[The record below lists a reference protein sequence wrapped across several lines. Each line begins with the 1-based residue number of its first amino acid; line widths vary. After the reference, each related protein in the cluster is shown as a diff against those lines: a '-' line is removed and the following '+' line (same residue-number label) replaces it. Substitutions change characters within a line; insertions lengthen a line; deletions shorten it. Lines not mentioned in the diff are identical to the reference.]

1 MDVRARSL
9 SKDFPRGRGGRVFTA
24 VEPTDLD
31 IGAGELVVITGRSG
45 SGKSTLLAM
54 LAGILSPTAGTVEVD
69 GTDLHSLGEEELA
82 RFRNESIGLVPQ
94 GHAALRS
101 LTVLENVLLPSVL
114 YPGRGPGGRGAEE
127 LLDAV
132 GMAQLKDARPNE
144 LSGGELRRM
153 AIARALLMDPGV
165 VLADEPTT
173 ALDVTVQK
181 QVIDL
186 LNELREKLGFAM
198 VFVSHDLALVAK
210 LAHRIT
216 VMYAGQVVEQAPT
229 SELLANPVHEYT
241 RGLLGAVLSIESGSK
256 RLHQV
261 RGVVPSPSEFVKGD
275 RFAPRS
281 SHPTVGLE
289 TRPVLKPVPG
299 TTEHSYAITP
309 ELEALL
315 AKEKH

>member
-24 VEPTDLD
+24 VQPTDLD

-69 GTDLHSLGEEELA
+69 GTDLHSLGEEALA
-82 RFRNESIGLVPQ
+82 RFRNGSIGLVPQ

-165 VLADEPTT
+165 VLAEPTAGLDAASAAT
-173 ALDVTVQK
+173 AL
-181 QVIDL
+181 
-186 LNELREKLGFAM
+186 
-198 VFVSHDLALVAK
+198 
-210 LAHRIT
+210 
-216 VMYAGQVVEQAPT
+216 
-229 SELLANPVHEYT
+229 ELL
-241 RGLLGAVLSIESGSK
+241 RGAADSGAAVLVVTHDREAEGTADRILTMDGG
-256 RLHQV
+256 RLGEPEP
-261 RGVVPSPSEFVKGD
+261 RGAG
-275 RFAPRS
+275 APR
-281 SHPTVGLE
+281 VE
-289 TRPVLKPVPG
+289 ERQY
-299 TTEHSYAITP
+299 TE
-309 ELEALL
+309 
-315 AKEKH
+315 

>member
-24 VEPTDLD
+24 VQPTDLD

-69 GTDLHSLGEEELA
+69 GTDLHSLGEEALA
-82 RFRNESIGLVPQ
+82 RFRNGSIGLVPQ

-165 VLADEPTT
+165 VLADEPTAGLDAASAAT
-173 ALDVTVQK
+173 AL
-181 QVIDL
+181 
-186 LNELREKLGFAM
+186 
-198 VFVSHDLALVAK
+198 
-210 LAHRIT
+210 
-216 VMYAGQVVEQAPT
+216 
-229 SELLANPVHEYT
+229 ELL
-241 RGLLGAVLSIESGSK
+241 RGAADSGAAVLVVTHDREAEGAADRILTMDGGRLGEPEPQGAGAPPAWRSASTLSSVSGSAMEVDLWTDNSTACGAGWC
-256 RLHQV
+256 RSAW
-261 RGVVPSPSEFVKGD
+261 RRRSRPTTGRSWPPWWRPAAGRSERCPSGGGCATAPCGSTNGTSTRPSP
-275 RFAPRS
+275 
-281 SHPTVGLE
+281 
-289 TRPVLKPVPG
+289 
-299 TTEHSYAITP
+299 
-309 ELEALL
+309 
-315 AKEKH
+315 

>member
-24 VEPTDLD
+24 VQPTDLG
-31 IGAGELVVITGRSG
+31 IGAGELVVITGCSG

-69 GTDLHSLGEEELA
+69 GTDLHSLGEEALA
-82 RFRNESIGLVPQ
+82 RFRNGSIGLVP
-94 GHAALRS
+94 

-165 VLADEPTT
+165 VLADEPTAGLDAASAAT
-173 ALDVTVQK
+173 AL
-181 QVIDL
+181 
-186 LNELREKLGFAM
+186 
-198 VFVSHDLALVAK
+198 
-210 LAHRIT
+210 
-216 VMYAGQVVEQAPT
+216 
-229 SELLANPVHEYT
+229 ELL
-241 RGLLGAVLSIESGSK
+241 RGAADSGAAVLVVTHDREAEGAADRILTMDGG
-256 RLHQV
+256 RLGEPEP
-261 RGVVPSPSEFVKGD
+261 RGAG
-275 RFAPRS
+275 APR
-281 SHPTVGLE
+281 VE
-289 TRPVLKPVPG
+289 ERQY
-299 TTEHSYAITP
+299 TE
-309 ELEALL
+309 
-315 AKEKH
+315 

>member
-24 VEPTDLD
+24 VQPTDLD

-69 GTDLHSLGEEELA
+69 GTDLHSLGEEALA
-82 RFRNESIGLVPQ
+82 RFRNGSIGLVPQ

-165 VLADEPTT
+165 VLADEPT
-173 ALDVTVQK
+173 AGLDAESAAGV
-181 QVIDL
+181 L
-186 LNELREKLGFAM
+186 RLLREAAGPGATVLIVTHEPEALSYADRTFAM
-198 VFVSHDLALVAK
+198 DGGH
-210 LAHRIT
+210 
-216 VMYAGQVVEQAPT
+216 
-229 SELLANPVHEYT
+229 
-241 RGLLGAVLSIESGSK
+241 LSGGS
-256 RLHQV
+256 
-261 RGVVPSPSEFVKGD
+261 S
-275 RFAPRS
+275 
-281 SHPTVGLE
+281 
-289 TRPVLKPVPG
+289 
-299 TTEHSYAITP
+299 
-309 ELEALL
+309 
-315 AKEKH
+315 

>member
-24 VEPTDLD
+24 VQSTDLD

-69 GTDLHSLGEEELA
+69 GTDLHSLGEEALA
-82 RFRNESIGLVPQ
+82 RFRNGSIGLVPQ

-165 VLADEPTT
+165 VLADEPTAGLDAASAAT
-173 ALDVTVQK
+173 AL
-181 QVIDL
+181 
-186 LNELREKLGFAM
+186 
-198 VFVSHDLALVAK
+198 
-210 LAHRIT
+210 
-216 VMYAGQVVEQAPT
+216 
-229 SELLANPVHEYT
+229 ELL
-241 RGLLGAVLSIESGSK
+241 RGAADSGAAVLVVTHDREAEGVADRILTMDGG
-256 RLHQV
+256 RLGGPEP
-261 RGVVPSPSEFVKGD
+261 RGPG
-275 RFAPRS
+275 APRAEERQY
-281 SHPTVGLE
+281 TD
-289 TRPVLKPVPG
+289 
-299 TTEHSYAITP
+299 
-309 ELEALL
+309 
-315 AKEKH
+315 

>member
-9 SKDFPRGRGGRVFTA
+9 SKDFPRGRGGQVFTA

-31 IGAGELVVITGRSG
+31 IGEGELVVITGRSG

-54 LAGILSPTAGTVEVD
+54 LAGILSPTSGTVEVD
-69 GTDLHSLGEEELA
+69 GTDLHSLGEEALA
-82 RFRNESIGLVPQ
+82 RFRNGSIGLVPQ

-165 VLADEPTT
+165 VLADEPTAGLDAASAAM
-173 ALDVTVQK
+173 AL
-181 QVIDL
+181 
-186 LNELREKLGFAM
+186 
-198 VFVSHDLALVAK
+198 
-210 LAHRIT
+210 
-216 VMYAGQVVEQAPT
+216 
-229 SELLANPVHEYT
+229 ELL
-241 RGLLGAVLSIESGSK
+241 RGAADSGAAVLVVTHDREAEGAADRILTMDGG
-256 RLHQV
+256 RLGGPEPRGPGARRAEAHQYT
-261 RGVVPSPSEFVKGD
+261 D
-275 RFAPRS
+275 
-281 SHPTVGLE
+281 
-289 TRPVLKPVPG
+289 
-299 TTEHSYAITP
+299 
-309 ELEALL
+309 
-315 AKEKH
+315 

>member
-24 VEPTDLD
+24 VQPTDLD

-69 GTDLHSLGEEELA
+69 GTDLHSLGEEALA
-82 RFRNESIGLVPQ
+82 RFRNGSIGLVPQ

-153 AIARALLMDPGV
+153 AIARAL
-165 VLADEPTT
+165 VLADEPTAGLDAASAAT
-173 ALDVTVQK
+173 AL
-181 QVIDL
+181 
-186 LNELREKLGFAM
+186 
-198 VFVSHDLALVAK
+198 
-210 LAHRIT
+210 
-216 VMYAGQVVEQAPT
+216 
-229 SELLANPVHEYT
+229 ELL
-241 RGLLGAVLSIESGSK
+241 RGAADSGAAVLVVTHDREAEGAADRILTMDGG
-256 RLHQV
+256 RLGGPEP
-261 RGVVPSPSEFVKGD
+261 RGPG
-275 RFAPRS
+275 APRVEERQY
-281 SHPTVGLE
+281 TD
-289 TRPVLKPVPG
+289 
-299 TTEHSYAITP
+299 
-309 ELEALL
+309 
-315 AKEKH
+315 